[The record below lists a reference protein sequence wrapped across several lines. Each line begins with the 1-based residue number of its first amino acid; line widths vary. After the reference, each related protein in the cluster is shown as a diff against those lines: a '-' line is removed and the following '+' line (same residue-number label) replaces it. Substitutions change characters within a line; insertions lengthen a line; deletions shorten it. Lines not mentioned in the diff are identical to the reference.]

1 VEQLIFVI
9 PIVGIVFGIGVA
21 AFAIW
26 TEHKRDMALIEKGL
40 YQTKKPGPPGQ
51 TTLAWGLVLALVGI
65 AFTIAS
71 LSLSDPEMLLPGLL
85 LTALG
90 IALLIYT
97 AIVKRQKPVE

>member
-1 VEQLIFVI
+1 MEELIFVV
-9 PIVGIVFGIGVA
+9 PIVAIVLGIGVA

-65 AFTIAS
+65 ALIIAS
-71 LSLSDPEMLLPGLL
+71 VSLPDSTLLLPGLL

-97 AIVKRQKPVE
+97 AIVKRQKPAE